1 MWLLHTVALRAYGFP
16 FLLLQPTIL
25 RKNKNKTKQTQVFP
39 EIFSKTAEKL
49 FLSEQFFY
57 KRNIA
62 TVTVIEI
69 IFRITIEDTNKLQ
82 KLYNDDKALQ
92 MLKDRFQKQFD
103 THYHKISPSDI
114 VNTDVDE
121 SRNKNKDTE
130 NYNEVDTFIGLP
142 HIEKRYLVHC

>member
-1 MWLLHTVALRAYGFP
+1 M
-16 FLLLQPTIL
+16 
-25 RKNKNKTKQTQVFP
+25 
-39 EIFSKTAEKL
+39 AEKL

-62 TVTVIEI
+62 TVTIIEI
-69 IFRITIEDTNKLQ
+69 IFRITIEDTNKLR

-142 HIEKRYLVHC
+142 HNEKRYLVHC